1 MSSTRTDSPVKRAAG
16 TTLIP
21 ALVAVAFVSCSIPV
35 QAQSRL
41 PLQIE
46 VEYPANVSRTG
57 GPVRL
62 QMTFN
67 WSGSGVFQGA
77 LQLEAR
83 NSAGEGLGTFY
94 LDKLYLTAGEQP
106 QEIMLPGFRVGT
118 LDNSISLSPTLIAA
132 GSGRRYD
139 HSDLTVIVPSDQKRE
154 LVAAILSPGSLISKR
169 AENDIVDA
177 LRLERLAP
185 PEVGTDGILTKMVD
199 WHVDDAP
206 QDPLRYCA
214 CDIVLLPA
222 EGLAE
227 LQPPQLEALLAWVR
241 AGGGVCVVLNDAEF
255 KLEQVDW
262 LNLLAGS
269 AEGAPAFLRD
279 SQGRLIHE
287 LDESEENVLH
297 RSCGL
302 GRVVVTVG
310 PDQAH
315 PQAPHWPRTAA
326 FLWRVRYEHLPHV
339 VANGTWNHQ
348 LTLEIAKNSPQ
359 LGQTTYGQ
367 LDQAQEA
374 LASEFQPLPTIGL
387 TGLIQRLL
395 PDGIRLVPLS
405 TMGLLLLGY
414 LIAIGPLDYYVLGR
428 LGMRKWTWCT
438 FPAVTL
444 LFTAFSIGLSNSS
457 MSTTTN
463 RRSAVVRDI
472 APGGV
477 VARENRL
484 ELLFPSTTQLMST
497 DVGRGL
503 FMPLLYQDFAQFT
516 NYYDPYGM
524 QNMPVRR
531 AGAALYAGRMPTQS
545 NIEQL
550 IPQWT
555 PQLNRMLTIPL
566 EQPSDLPPFDWDEI
580 PDFKSDEGRQ
590 QLRSRIQSAF
600 DVPIVEQLR
609 SGISG
614 NVTAGVFHLGESH
627 PLIGDATLVQNSEN
641 QQVLVNTRYG
651 QQWIN
656 QPDSYLRLLSTS
668 NQPGFLGVVSESAP
682 TGGDR
687 FEDLMLLDNSNPKQ
701 WLLVVMVPQGNELL
715 IYRRLYVVE
724 Y

>member
-1 MSSTRTDSPVKRAAG
+1 VALMFFVSS
-16 TTLIP
+16 IP
-21 ALVAVAFVSCSIPV
+21 AE
-35 QAQSRL
+35 AQSKL

-46 VEYPANVSRTG
+46 VEYPANVSRTA
-57 GPVRL
+57 GPIRL

-67 WSGSGVFQGA
+67 WAGSGVFQGA
-77 LQLEAR
+77 MQLEAR
-83 NSAGEGLGTFY
+83 NSARENLGTFY
-94 LDKLYLTAGEQP
+94 LDKLYLTAGEQT

-118 LDNSISLSPTLIAA
+118 LDNSITLTPTLIAA

-139 HSDLTVIVPSDQKRE
+139 HPDLNVIVPSDQKRE
-154 LVAAILSPGSLISKR
+154 LVVAILSPDSLINKR

-185 PEVGTDGILTKMVD
+185 SEIEKANILTKMVD

-214 CDIVLLPA
+214 CDMALLPSD
-222 EGLAE
+222 GLAE
-227 LQPPQLEALLAWVR
+227 LRPPQLEALLAWVR

-255 KLEQVDW
+255 EPEQVDW
-262 LNLLAGS
+262 LNTLAGS
-269 AEGAPAFLRD
+269 NDGTPTFLRD

-287 LDESEENVLH
+287 LDESDVNVLH
-297 RSCGL
+297 RTCGL
-302 GRVVVTVG
+302 GRVAVTVG

-315 PQAPHWPRTAA
+315 PRAPHWPRTAA
-326 FLWRVRYEHLPHV
+326 FLWRVRYEHLPRIV
-339 VANGTWNHQ
+339 SNGEWNHQ
-348 LTLEIAKNSPQ
+348 LTLETAKRSPQ
-359 LGQTTYGQ
+359 LGQTAYGQ
-367 LDQAQEA
+367 LDQVQEA

-387 TGLIQRLL
+387 TGLIERLL
-395 PDGIRLVPLS
+395 PDGIRLMPLS
-405 TMGLLLLGY
+405 TMGVLLLAY
-414 LIAIGPLDYYVLGR
+414 LIAIGPLDYYVLGK

-444 LFTAFSIGLSNSS
+444 IFTGLSIGLSNSS

-463 RRSAVVRDI
+463 RRSAVIRDI
-472 APGGV
+472 APGGL

-484 ELLFPSTTQLMST
+484 ELLFPSSTQLMST

-516 NYYDPYGM
+516 NYYDPYAT

-531 AGAALYAGRMPTQS
+531 AGPALYAGRMPTQAT
-545 NIEQL
+545 IEQL

-555 PQLNRMLTIPL
+555 PQLNRVLTIPL
-566 EQPSDLPPFDWDEI
+566 QQPPDLPAFDWDEV
-580 PDFKSDEGRQ
+580 PDFRTDEGRQ
-590 QLRSRIQSAF
+590 QLRNRVAAAF
-600 DVPIVEQLR
+600 DVSLVDQMR
-609 SGISG
+609 NGMTGI
-614 NVTAGVFHLGESH
+614 VTAGVFHLGESH
-627 PLIGDATLVQNSEN
+627 PLLGDAALVQNSEN

-656 QPDSYLRLLSTS
+656 QPNSYLRLLSTS

-682 TGGDR
+682 MGGDR
-687 FEDLMLLDNSNPKQ
+687 FEDMLLLDASNPKQ
-701 WLLVVMVPQGNELL
+701 WLLVIMVPKGNELL